1 VGDLTRSAE
10 TDPLI
15 PTQPSQRL
23 TEAIRSLS
31 EAKRLIV
38 TFYYYGGLTTEEI
51 TFLLS
56 RTEYRVHKIHASA
69 VSSPLTKVGAQ
80 TRIHEPALCGVKIGK
95 RTISA
100 ASNSVGEGMRS

>member
-1 VGDLTRSAE
+1 MTCKRSSPSERKVAAPAKEVGDLTRSAE

-56 RTEYRVHKIHASA
+56 RTEYRVHQDSC
-69 VSSPLTKVGAQ
+69 
-80 TRIHEPALCGVKIGK
+80 LCRFFIAHSGRG
-95 RTISA
+95 SDA
-100 ASNSVGEGMRS
+100 NS